1 MFKKF
6 SRLANANEEN
16 IQGTG
21 LGLYLAKEV
30 MNAHNGKIW
39 IESEGQDKGS
49 SFFVEFKAKERRK
62 TPRINSEKELSEA
75 K

>member
-1 MFKKF
+1 ME
-6 SRLANANEEN
+6 NANEEN

-30 MNAHNGKIW
+30 MNAHEGRVRV
-39 IESEGQDKGS
+39 ESEGQDKGS
-49 SFFVEFKAKERRK
+49 MFFVELKATERRK
-62 TPRINSEKELSEA
+62 TSRTKLSENLSEA